1 MEVRVSAEQRSP
13 DEVVLAYIEA
23 WNTPDEQ
30 ARRDLLDRCWAD
42 EGTYTDPI
50 SEVRGKEALVAHIGR
65 FLSERPSRRST
76 GHRIPI
82 GSGVDHHHGMIRF
95 TWVMLDPKGVSVFQ
109 GLDVGE
115 FAADGRL
122 RRIIGF
128 FGPPP
133 PIPDNWPDHL
143 VWHGD

>member
-1 MEVRVSAEQRSP
+1 MSAEQRSP

-42 EGTYTDPI
+42 DGTYTDPI
-50 SEVRGKEALVAHIGR
+50 SEVQGKEALVAHIGR
-65 FLSERPSRRST
+65 FLSEGPYGRGP
-76 GHRIPI
+76 GHRIPVA
-82 GSGVDHHHGMIRF
+82 SGVNHHHGMIRF
-95 TWVMLDPKGVSVFQ
+95 SWALLDPHGASISQ
-109 GLDVGE
+109 GLDFGE
-115 FAADGRL
+115 LAEDGRL
-122 RRIIGF
+122 RRITGF

-133 PIPDNWPDHL
+133 PMPDDWPDHL

>member
-1 MEVRVSAEQRSP
+1 MNTEQRSL

-30 ARRDLLDRCWAD
+30 ARRAVLDRCWTDDGA
-42 EGTYTDPI
+42 YTDPI
-50 SEVRGKEALVAHIGR
+50 SEVRGKEALAAHIGR
-65 FLSERPSRRST
+65 FLSEGPYGRGP

-82 GSGVDHHHGMIRF
+82 SSGVEHHHGMIRF
-95 TWVMLDPKGVSVFQ
+95 TWVLLDPQGAPMSR

-115 FAADGRL
+115 LAADGRL
-122 RRIIGF
+122 RRITGF

-133 PIPDNWPDHL
+133 PIPDGWPDNL